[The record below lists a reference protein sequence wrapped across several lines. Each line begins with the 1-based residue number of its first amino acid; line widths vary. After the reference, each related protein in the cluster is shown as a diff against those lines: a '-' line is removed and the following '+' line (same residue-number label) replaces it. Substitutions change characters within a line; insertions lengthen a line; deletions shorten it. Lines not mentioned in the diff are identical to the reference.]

1 MVNRMWGQF
10 FGYGFTKPVDDMG
23 PHNPPS
29 NPALLERLS
38 HEFVTAKYDLRQ
50 LIRWICNSEAY
61 NLTSRANLKN
71 PKAKQDSPASGDVA
85 IFSRMYLKSMS
96 AEQLYDSLIVAT
108 GAHKSGSGSWEK
120 AETTR
125 QRWMQQF
132 VQAFGTDENDESTTF
147 DGTIPQA
154 LMMMNGELMQN
165 ALSDAKGTLLYD
177 VLNDKSKPTEK
188 VKQLYLATLSRAP
201 SAREIKTAD
210 KILAGAATPLE
221 AYQDLYWALLNS
233 NEFIMN
239 H

>member
-1 MVNRMWGQF
+1 
-10 FGYGFTKPVDDMG
+10 
-23 PHNPPS
+23 
-29 NPALLERLS
+29 
-38 HEFVTAKYDLRQ
+38 
-50 LIRWICNSEAY
+50 
-61 NLTSRANLKN
+61 
-71 PKAKQDSPASGDVA
+71 
-85 IFSRMYLKSMS
+85 
-96 AEQLYDSLIVAT
+96 
-108 GAHKSGSGSWEK
+108 
-120 AETTR
+120 
-125 QRWMQQF
+125 MQQF

-154 LMMMNGELMQN
+154 LMMMNGELIQN

-177 VLNDKSKPTEK
+177 VLNDKTKPTEK
-188 VKQLYLATLSRAP
+188 VKQLYLATLSRPP